1 MIPIPRVGQTATE
14 LVVQAD
20 AATAG
25 IQNFS
30 DTYLQPLKIFNS
42 VVTTIAQIALG
53 VVTSAVRV
61 RSHSGYLR
69 CPPHAAFRTCTRR
82 YPASLMQLGFLLED
96 NTLRNIDNMRATLQK
111 IARVIS
117 DVARFVTNYSQTQK
131 FWKRPGKNTM
141 LEMQTTTDGYI
152 SVLNDLL

>member
-1 MIPIPRVGQTATE
+1 
-14 LVVQAD
+14 
-20 AATAG
+20 
-25 IQNFS
+25 
-30 DTYLQPLKIFNS
+30 
-42 VVTTIAQIALG
+42 
-53 VVTSAVRV
+53 
-61 RSHSGYLR
+61 
-69 CPPHAAFRTCTRR
+69 
-82 YPASLMQLGFLLED
+82 
-96 NTLRNIDNMRATLQK
+96 MRATLQK